1 MLRLLR
7 KLWRDD
13 EGALLA
19 TEWVFMATILVI
31 GVIPGMVAVRD
42 AMNAAMLKSACQLN
56 SSSCA
61 FGSTRRYSGML
72 IFHARVNTFGSS
84 MVASYRIAFGPSGV

>member
-1 MLRLLR
+1 MLRFLR

-13 EGALLA
+13 AGALLA

-42 AMNAAMLKSACQLN
+42 ALNAALLKSACQLN

-61 FGSTRRYSGML
+61 CSSALVPTPASSVTN
-72 IFHARVNTFGSS
+72 VNQS
-84 MVASYRIAFGPSGV
+84 PCD